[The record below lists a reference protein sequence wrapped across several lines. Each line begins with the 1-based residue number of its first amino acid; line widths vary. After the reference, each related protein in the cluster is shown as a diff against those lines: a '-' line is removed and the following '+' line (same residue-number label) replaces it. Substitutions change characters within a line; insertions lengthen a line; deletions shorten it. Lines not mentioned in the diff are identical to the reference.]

1 MAESDGQGT
10 GHGAGQGTGH
20 GAGQGAAQASHSTSR
35 SRPGQRRV
43 TQWMRDYVRLPGIPD
58 EYIAQDGAP
67 RAVWTRFFEA
77 FATLSPADIER
88 RFGAADRHLR
98 EAGVTYRAPGESAE
112 RLWPLSHLPLLI
124 DESEWQQLSAGIAQ
138 RAELLERVL
147 RDLYGEGR
155 LVAEGAIPAAA
166 IAGSSEYLRP
176 VCGLKPP
183 GGRYLSLYAADVGR
197 GPDGRW
203 WVLGDRTQAPSGA
216 GYALEN
222 RLVLSR
228 AFASLYKSM
237 NVERVAPF
245 FEAFRD
251 SLRAGADRDEPR
263 IGVLTPGSFSETYF
277 EHATLARYL
286 GFLLVEGDDLAV
298 SGDRIYIRTVAG
310 LKRLDVLL
318 RRVDSNSLDPLELDA
333 SSHLGVPGLI
343 DVLRKDGA
351 VVANMPGSGVLEAR
365 ALLGFLPSLSRRFFG
380 EDLKMPHIATWWCG
394 QKAAREEVL
403 SRLDELAIEG
413 AYGPGVPGFASHG
426 PVIASELSAAERGR
440 LVDLIN
446 ERGID
451 FVGQEL
457 VRLSTMPVWDQGR
470 ITPRPFVLRVF
481 AAATADGGWT
491 IMPGGFCRIAEK
503 LDARAVS
510 MGDGARAADVWV
522 VSDKEV
528 STRTLLP
535 ATDTVRIRRI
545 AGVLPSRAADNL
557 FWLGRYLE
565 RAEATLRLVRALG
578 TLQRDPGKGSSGLTQ
593 SAERIQRMLVAWGA
607 VSQASRTQAARV
619 AAEALQGEERFGS
632 ALSLVRSAQRAATSL
647 RERLSPDAW
656 QVITEMTGRLAE
668 EVDDDDGVVSA
679 AELTLQELAS
689 FAGLSQENMNRAAGW
704 RFLKMGHR
712 VERAINTA
720 RFARQFAYD
729 EASGEDL
736 DVLLTLVD
744 CQITYRSRYLVG
756 PVLAPVRDLV
766 VLDSYNP
773 RSVAFQVE
781 DLNGHI
787 ASLPALKESG
797 LIERPQRLAVALQ
810 AMLTTAEAGALDTKT
825 LFALEQDLLGLADA
839 IGSHYFPHGPNA
851 SRPEK
856 LTGLA

>member
-1 MAESDGQGT
+1 LAGP
-10 GHGAGQGTGH
+10 AGQGSGH
-20 GAGQGAAQASHSTSR
+20 GNGQGSKA
-35 SRPGQRRV
+35 RPGNRRV
-43 TQWMRDYVRLPGIPD
+43 AQWTRGYARLPGIPD
-58 EYIAQDGAP
+58 EYIAQDGTP
-67 RAVWTRFFEA
+67 RAVWTRFFDA
-77 FATLSPADIER
+77 FAELTPADIER
-88 RFGAADRHLR
+88 RFGSADRHLR
-98 EAGVTYRAPGESAE
+98 EAGVTYRAPGETAD

-124 DESEWQQLSAGIAQ
+124 GEADWQQLTAGIVQ
-138 RAELLERVL
+138 RAQLLELVL
-147 RDLYGEGR
+147 SDLYGEGR
-155 LVAEGAIPAAA
+155 LVAENAVPAAA
-166 IAGSSEYLRP
+166 IAGSTEYLRS
-176 VCGLKPP
+176 VCGIEPP
-183 GGRYLSLYAADVGR
+183 GGRYLNMYAADVGR

-228 AFASLYKSM
+228 AFTTLYKSM

-251 SLRAGADRDEPR
+251 ALRASSDRDEPR
-263 IGVLTPGSFSETYF
+263 IGLLTPGIFSETYF

-298 SGDRIYIRTVAG
+298 SGDRIHIRTVAG

-333 SSHLGVPGLI
+333 SSQLGVPGLI
-343 DVLRKDGA
+343 DVLRKHGV
-351 VVANMPGSGVLEAR
+351 VVANMPGSGVMEAR

-394 QKAAREEVL
+394 QKSAREEVL
-403 SRLDELAIEG
+403 SRLDQVAIEG
-413 AYGPGVPGFASHG
+413 AYGRGVPGFGRG
-426 PVIASELSAAERGR
+426 PVLASELSPSERER
-440 LVDLIN
+440 LKTAIHD
-446 ERGID
+446 RGID
-451 FVGQEL
+451 YVGQEL
-457 VRLSTMPVWDQGR
+457 VRLSTTPVWDNGR

-481 AAATADGGWT
+481 AAATPGGWT
-491 IMPGGFCRIAEK
+491 MMPGGFCRIADQ

-522 VSDKEV
+522 VSDKAV
-528 STRTLLP
+528 STATLLP
-535 ATDTVRIRRI
+535 SGDNVRIRRI
-545 AGVLPSRAADNL
+545 AGWVPSRAADNL

-578 TLQRDPGKGSSGLTQ
+578 TQRDPGKGAATVPHSV
-593 SAERIQRMLVAWGA
+593 ERIQRLLVTWGA
-607 VSQASRTQAARV
+607 VSQATRAQPAKV
-619 AAEALQGEERFGS
+619 AVEALQSEDKFGS
-632 ALSLVRSAQRAATSL
+632 ALSLVRAAQRTATSL

-656 QVITEMTGRLAE
+656 QVITEMTERLAH
-668 EVDDDDGVVSA
+668 EVDDDDGVIVA

-689 FAGLSQENMNRAAGW
+689 FAGLAQENMNRAAGW
-704 RFLKMGHR
+704 RFLEMGR
-712 VERAINTA
+712 RAERAINTV

-729 EASGEDL
+729 EAGSDDL
-736 DVLLTLVD
+736 DILLTLVD

-756 PVLAPVRDLV
+756 PLLAPVRDLV
-766 VLDSYNP
+766 VLDPYNP
-773 RSVAFQVE
+773 RSVAFQVFA
-781 DLNGHI
+781 LNDHI
-787 ASLPALKESG
+787 ASLPTLKEGG
-797 LIERPQRLAVALQ
+797 LIERPHRLAVALQ
-810 AMLTTAEAGALDTKT
+810 ATLTTAEAAALDTKS
-825 LFALEQDLLGLADA
+825 LFALEQDLLNLADA

>member
-1 MAESDGQGT
+1 MADTEAGPGT
-10 GHGAGQGTGH
+10 GP
-20 GAGQGAAQASHSTSR
+20 ASKT
-35 SRPGQRRV
+35 RPAQRRV
-43 TQWMRDYVRLPGIPD
+43 AQWVRDYARLPGIPD
-58 EYIAQDGAP
+58 EYIGEDGP
-67 RAVWTRFFEA
+67 RAVWARFFDA
-77 FATLSPADIER
+77 FASLAPADIER
-88 RFGAADRHLR
+88 RFGAADRHLK
-98 EAGVTYRAPGESAE
+98 EAGVTYRAPGESAD
-112 RLWPLSHLPLLI
+112 RHWSLSHLPLLI
-124 DESEWQQLSAGIAQ
+124 DEAEWHQLSAAITQ
-138 RAELLERVL
+138 RAHLLELVL
-147 RDLYGEGR
+147 RDIYGEGK
-155 LVAEGAIPAAA
+155 LMADGAIPAAA
-166 IAGSSEYLRP
+166 IAGSSEYLRQLS
-176 VCGLKPP
+176 GIKPP
-183 GGRYLSLYAADVGR
+183 GGRYLSLYAADIGR

-228 AFASLYKSM
+228 AFANLYKSM

-251 SLRAGADRDEPR
+251 ALRGSADRDEPR
-263 IGVLTPGSFSETYF
+263 IGVLTPGAFSETYF

-298 SGDRIYIRTVAG
+298 FGDRVHIRTVAG

-343 DVLRKDGA
+343 DVVRKDGV

-365 ALLGFLPSLSRRFFG
+365 ALLGFLPSLCRRLLG
-380 EDLKMPHIATWWCG
+380 ENLMMPHIATWWCG
-394 QKAAREEVL
+394 QKTARDHVL
-403 SRLDELAIEG
+403 SRLDEFAIEG
-413 AYGPGVPGFASHG
+413 AYGRRVPGFERDG
-426 PVIASELSAAERGR
+426 PVLASELSAAERER
-440 LVDLIN
+440 LIAAIN

-457 VRLSTMPVWDQGR
+457 VRLSTTPVWESGG
-470 ITPRPFVLRVF
+470 IVPRPFVLRVF
-481 AAATADGGWT
+481 AAATPNGW
-491 IMPGGFCRIAEK
+491 IVMPGGFCRIAGQ

-522 VSDKEV
+522 VSDKAV
-528 STRTLLP
+528 SNRTLLP
-535 ATDTVRIRRI
+535 GSDAVRIRRI

-565 RAEATLRLVRALG
+565 RAEATLRLVRTLG
-578 TLQRDPGKGSSGLTQ
+578 TQLRDSGKPSSNLQQT
-593 SAERIQRMLVAWGA
+593 AERIQRLLVTWGA
-607 VSQASRTQAARV
+607 ITQVSRMQPAKV
-619 AAEALQGEERFGS
+619 AAEALQSQELFGS
-632 ALSLVRSAQRAATSL
+632 CLSLVQSAQRTATSL

-656 QVITEMTGRLAE
+656 QVIIEMTERLAQ

-689 FAGLSQENMNRAAGW
+689 FAGLAQENMNRAAGW
-704 RFLKMGHR
+704 RFLEMGR
-712 VERAINTA
+712 RAERAINTV

-729 EASGEDL
+729 EATDEDL

-744 CQITYRSRYLVG
+744 CQITYRSRYLVA
-756 PVLAPVRDLV
+756 PMLAPVRDLA
-766 VLDSYNP
+766 VLDPYNP
-773 RSVAFQVE
+773 RSVAFQVQA
-781 DLNGHI
+781 LNEHI
-787 ASLPALKESG
+787 ASLPALRETG
-797 LIERPQRLAVALQ
+797 LIERPQRLAVTVQ
-810 AMLTTAEAGALDTKT
+810 STLTTAEATTLDTKT
-825 LFALEQDLLGLADA
+825 LFALEQDLLNLADS
-839 IGSHYFPHGPNA
+839 IGLHYFPHGPNA